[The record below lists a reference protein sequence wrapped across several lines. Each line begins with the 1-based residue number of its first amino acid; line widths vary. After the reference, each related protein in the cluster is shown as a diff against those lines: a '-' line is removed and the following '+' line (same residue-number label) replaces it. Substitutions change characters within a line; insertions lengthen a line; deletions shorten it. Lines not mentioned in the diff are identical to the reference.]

1 MTTVAGNSVVL
12 STLEFDVLWE
22 ELDLPRRHVALEV
35 PSPGTTWSER
45 ARYVDEAWETLADRG
60 LARGRTVIPEVG
72 DLLYLL
78 ARPRTSVDLWVWT
91 DRRITGLAASSGR
104 DAVLGVVDAGE
115 VWLIPSRDAALAA
128 AAVSVAGELPPG
140 VGRSISV
147 PHEVLVEA
155 DAEARG
161 DAKALVPA
169 LEDRGV
175 ELWQAQELAGM
186 LLGMVTRGQ
195 FGAQRLDRDGRMR
208 RAGRVVAFHDTDAG
222 RYLFQV
228 APGGDRRDW
237 ATVTP
242 ADNALLAERVWELLD
257 EV

>member
-1 MTTVAGNSVVL
+1 MNTLAGGSVVL
-12 STLEFDVLWE
+12 STLEFDLLWE
-22 ELDLPRRHVALEV
+22 HLDLPRRHVALDV
-35 PSPGTTWSER
+35 PSPGATYSER
-45 ARYVDEAWETLADRG
+45 ARLVDEAWGTLADRG
-60 LARGRTVIPEVG
+60 LARGREVVPEVG
-72 DLLYLL
+72 DALHLL
-78 ARPRTSVDLWVWT
+78 ARPRTSVDVWIWA
-91 DRRITGLAASSGR
+91 DRRITGLAGSSGSQ
-104 DAVLGVVDAGE
+104 AVLGVVDGDE
-115 VWLIPSRDAALAA
+115 VWLIPSRDSALAS
-128 AAVSVAGELPPG
+128 AAVSVAGELAPG

-147 PHEVLVEA
+147 PHQVLVEA

-186 LLGMVTRGQ
+186 LLGMETRGQ

-228 APGGDRRDW
+228 APGGDGRDW